1 MIRFLDYSDVR
12 DRIGKERQ
20 MKKHTPVEAANETYR
35 QKLVEKR
42 ADVLATLGVKFDT
55 LASMG
60 RVAEEDQA
68 QITHDEFVSLHLNSI
83 DYVQLRMVDEA
94 LDRLKSGDYGI
105 CQACEEPI
113 PPKRLRA
120 LPWARYCLTCQE
132 TTGAEMDRDWAE
144 TRSRV
149 PVSPAAE

>member
-1 MIRFLDYSDVR
+1 
-12 DRIGKERQ
+12 
-20 MKKHTPVEAANETYR
+20 MKKHTPAPVEAANETYR

-68 QITHDEFVSLHLNSI
+68 QLTHDEFVSLHLNSI
-83 DYVQLRMVDEA
+83 DYVQLRMVNEA

-113 PPKRLRA
+113 PAKRLRA
-120 LPWARYCLTCQE
+120 LPWARYCITCQE

-144 TRSRV
+144 SRSRV
-149 PVSPAAE
+149 PVGPAAE